1 MLESALRGFK
11 GLPLSVQWLLLSVGK
26 AFGGSVIL
34 AFAANYATA
43 YFAIRHGVRVPLEGV
58 PYLSFA
64 VGIAGFATFLLTMP
78 LFLLFVFLA
87 QYTRHAILVR
97 GLTKRQARA
106 FGYIVAVTL
115 SLLFALNTAWF
126 LDSEIA
132 RGSLRYFLPATFP
145 EERVSLVAGGVMGAA
160 FFSLMAMW
168 TVGKGFGWI
177 GAQVQ
182 AWLLVLIVMFCGL
195 FWYDCYGSF
204 LRLIRYGG
212 GIEVAVQRPGSGS
225 VTTVETTYRRKLLWV
240 TESHVVLFD
249 STLNVVEEIPRSLI
263 SSIAY
268 IPVPDWGL
276 PERVLVHQPTY
287 IRIETEITTGS
298 EQATEGPTAGGSAT
312 P

>member
-1 MLESALRGFK
+1 MLLKVLLGVRD
-11 GLPLSVQWLLLSVGK
+11 LPLSVQWLLLSVGK
-26 AFGGSVIL
+26 AFSGSVIL

-43 YFAIRHGVRVPLEGV
+43 YFAIRHGFRVPLEGV

-64 VGIAGFATFLLTMP
+64 VGIAGFATFLLAMP

-97 GLTKRQARA
+97 GLTKRQARI
-106 FGYIVAVTL
+106 FSYIVAAML
-115 SLLFALNTAWF
+115 CLLFSLNMAWF
-126 LDSEIA
+126 LDAEFA
-132 RGSLRYFLPATFP
+132 RGSLRHFLPPTFP
-145 EERVSLVAGGVMGAA
+145 EERVSLVAGGLMAAA

-182 AWLLVLIVMFCGL
+182 AWLVVLTVMFLAL

-212 GIEVAVQRPGSGS
+212 GIEVTIRRSGPS
-225 VTTVETTYRRKLLWV
+225 HSGAENAQYISKLLWM

-249 STLNVVEEIPRSLI
+249 SASNVVEEIPRSQI
-263 SSIAY
+263 SSIIY
-268 IPVPDWGL
+268 VPIPDWGL
-276 PERVLVHQPTY
+276 PERVLHRQPTY
-287 IRIETEITTGS
+287 IRIDTERTAA
-298 EQATEGPTAGGSAT
+298 EAGP
-312 P
+312 